1 MSSPEGALAAPARRA
16 ARLRP
21 RSLALSRIW
30 PEPLALALLAGLL
43 NFWDLSRNG
52 WANVYYSGAVRS
64 MSESWHNFL
73 FASFDP
79 SGVMTVDKPPLAL
92 WIETASVKL
101 LGFHP
106 VAILAPQ
113 ALMGVATVL
122 LVYDLTRRRCG
133 RPAGFVAGLVL
144 ALTPISV
151 AISRHNNPDALLVL
165 CSVAALWCA
174 LRALEDGRLRWLV
187 LAGVCVGLGFETK
200 MLIALAVVPGIA
212 AAWLWAAP
220 RRAPAD
226 VDAPEAADPAHTA
239 DSHRAGA
246 TGGRLPALRQ
256 MLAGGGAMLLVGGA
270 WPLLVEL
277 TPTADRPWISGTAD
291 NTILSL
297 IFGYNGLGR
306 IEGQSGGPQALG
318 GSNVFGGSTGPLRL
332 LDEALGGQ
340 AGWLLGFA
348 LVSAAAILIACRL
361 RRADPR
367 SGWLLAVGGAFLTTA
382 VVFSFAQGIFHP
394 YYVSLLAP
402 FSAALVGAGFAQL
415 LRGGIRMRVLA
426 ALALA
431 AGVATELAVLHDY
444 PSELRWLTPTL
455 VVIGVL
461 AAALLLFGAPR
472 LRLAAFAGALAL
484 LLLAPATWAVETLGH
499 ATSSTFPAGG
509 PADNPASGLGGAGG
523 LGSPGGLGF
532 PGGRPGGLAGGRPGA
547 GFAGGPPGAA
557 TQGAPAG
564 GAPALFGNGE
574 GSAAARGGE
583 ATTGGVPGA
592 AGVTPTRRGF
602 GASGAGAAGPGG
614 ATSQSLVKAVSY
626 AKAHGGG
633 TVAVAS
639 QSEAAPLVIDG
650 DSVAGI
656 GGFSG
661 RESETNAAWLAQEV
675 HAGHIRWVLTTSS
688 GPGGAGGG
696 LAGGGLAGGGLGGG
710 GLGGGGLGGGGLAG
724 GASGLRA
731 GAGLSSASRLRAGAG
746 LGGGAPGGG
755 ALGGGALGGSGGHEE
770 RVGANHALAAVEKS
784 CKRVSAVSGLY
795 DCAGRA
801 TQLATAGTG

>member
-1 MSSPEGALAAPARRA
+1 MSSSPGAVAAPTHRTT
-16 ARLRP
+16 RP
-21 RSLALSRIW
+21 RHHTLALSRVW

-52 WANVYYSGAVRS
+52 WANLYYSGAVRS

-92 WIETASVKL
+92 WIESASVRL
-101 LGFHP
+101 FGLHP

-122 LVYDLTRRRCG
+122 LVYDLTRRRFG

-165 CSVAALWCA
+165 CCVATLWCA
-174 LRALEDGRLRWLV
+174 LRALAGGRLRWLV

-200 MLIALAVVPGIA
+200 MLIALAVVPGIV
-212 AAWLWAAP
+212 AAWLWVAP
-220 RRAPAD
+220 RGAPAAASG
-226 VDAPEAADPAHTA
+226 VDAPEATDLARIAAAP
-239 DSHRAGA
+239 RAGA
-246 TGGRLPALRQ
+246 PDPPHAPSPGGRLRALRQ
-256 MLAGGGAMLLVGGA
+256 LLAGGGAMLLVGGA

-277 TPTADRPWISGTAD
+277 TPAADRPWISGTAD

-332 LDEALGGQ
+332 LNEALGGQ

-348 LVSAAAILIACRL
+348 LLSAVAILLACRL

-402 FSAALVGAGFAQL
+402 FSAALVGAGAAQL
-415 LRGGIRMRVLA
+415 LHSGLRARVLA

-444 PSELRWLTPTL
+444 PRELRWLTPTL
-455 VVIGVL
+455 IVLGAL
-461 AAALLLFGAPR
+461 AAALLLVGAPR
-472 LRLAAFAGALAL
+472 LRLAALAGALAL
-484 LLLAPATWAVETLGH
+484 LLVAPATWAVETLGH

-509 PADNPASGLGGAGG
+509 PAGNPASGLGG
-523 LGSPGGLGF
+523 PGGGGRGF
-532 PGGRPGGLAGGRPGA
+532 PGGRPGGGFAGARPGA
-547 GFAGGPPGAA
+547 GLRGGPPAAIPPGAA
-557 TQGAPAG
+557 AGGGEPPSGTAAGAPTG
-564 GAPALFGNGE
+564 GAPALFGSGGPGSGGPGSGSPGSGGPGS
-574 GSAAARGGE
+574 GSARAGAR
-583 ATTGGVPGA
+583 TGTGVGA
-592 AGVTPTRRGF
+592 RT
-602 GASGAGAAGPGG
+602 GAGAAGPFGG
-614 ATSQSLVKAVSY
+614 TSQSLTAAVRY

-639 QSEAAPLVIDG
+639 QSEAASFVIDG
-650 DSVAGI
+650 DRVAGI

-675 HAGHIRWVLTTSS
+675 RAGRIRWVLATSS
-688 GPGGAGGG
+688 GPGGA
-696 LAGGGLAGGGLGGG
+696 AGGLGGG
-710 GLGGGGLGGGGLAG
+710 GLGGRGLTRGGGPTGGLRTGSGAGLAG
-724 GASGLRA
+724 GA
-731 GAGLSSASRLRAGAG
+731 
-746 LGGGAPGGG
+746 PGV
-755 ALGGGALGGSGGHEE
+755 AGGHEE
-770 RVGANHALAAVEKS
+770 RVGASHALAAVEKS
-784 CKRVSAVSGLY
+784 CKRASAVSELY

-801 TQLATAGTG
+801 AQLAAAGAG